1 MSTQPGQRPGGLV
14 GPLARSTGIEIR
26 PDPTRVAARPFIPG
40 LEEIGPTG
48 SRAGAVI
55 DRVLKFDEDSLDGL
69 LAGIYERFGSRHR
82 NLSEIFDRNAE
93 RVMTLVGPEVDMTPI
108 RRQVLGAC
116 FTHEYSIE
124 GAALCNPSMVAHP
137 VQDAGAD
144 ARFVMSVR
152 GIGEGHR
159 SSIGFRTGTV
169 TASGDVTVDETS
181 PHVHSVTGTPGIHH
195 RSVFHARLDLLGD
208 DFTNVAHFLASLP
221 PTFDDAEL
229 GVALD
234 TLAADATL
242 HRLMPL
248 TIGHITELARWSYQ
262 VEFADDT
269 DIAERVLWP
278 HAPPEY
284 HGMEDARFV
293 RFTNDDGS
301 VTYFG
306 TYTAFDRSNISQQ
319 LLQTDDFATF
329 TSSPIAGAAALGKGL
344 ALFPRKVQGRYMALS
359 RADRETNGLASSDDI
374 RHWPTMETIQTPE
387 QPWEVLQLGNCGS
400 PIETDAGWLV
410 LTHGVG
416 PMRTYAIGALLLD
429 LENPAKVLARSTE
442 PVLFPDDDHR
452 EGYVPNV
459 VYSCGGFAHGD
470 TLVLP
475 YGVADEW
482 IAVSTMSVSALLSS
496 MTSVT

>member
-1 MSTQPGQRPGGLV
+1 MNAIRTETVRSLT
-14 GPLARSTGIEIR
+14 RSTGIEVK
-26 PDPTRVAARPFIPG
+26 PDPQRVVARLFIPG
-40 LEEIGPTG
+40 LEEVGPTG

-55 DRVLKFDEDSLDGL
+55 DRILKFDEDSLDDL
-69 LAGIYERFGSRHR
+69 LTGIYERFGSRHR
-82 NLSEIFDRNAE
+82 NLMDIFDGNAE
-93 RVMTLVGPEVDMTPI
+93 RVMTLVGPDVDMSPL
-108 RRQVLGAC
+108 RRRLLGAC

-137 VQDAGAD
+137 EPGQGGE
-144 ARFVMSVR
+144 ARFIMSVR

-159 SSIGFRTGTV
+159 SSIGFRTGSV
-169 TASGDVTVDETS
+169 SASGEVMMDDPS
-181 PHVHSVTGTPGIHH
+181 PHAHSVTGTPGVHH

-208 DFTNVAHFLASLP
+208 DFTNIAHFLATLP
-221 PTFDDAEL
+221 PTFDDADL

-234 TLAADATL
+234 TLAADAAL
-242 HRLMPL
+242 RRLTPL

-262 VEFADDT
+262 VQFADDS
-269 DIAERVLWP
+269 DISERVLWP

-284 HGMEDARFV
+284 HGMEYARFV

-301 VTYFG
+301 VTYYG

-319 LLQTDDFATF
+319 LLQTDDFCSF

-344 ALFPRKVQGRYMALS
+344 ALFPRKVQGRYMALT

-374 RHWPTMETIQTPE
+374 HHWATTETIQTPE

-429 LENPAKVLARSTE
+429 LENPSRVVAKLTE
-442 PVLFPDDDHR
+442 PLLFPDDDHR

-459 VYSCGGFAHGD
+459 VYSCGAFAHED

-475 YGVADEW
+475 YGVADQW
-482 IAVSTMSVSALLSS
+482 IAISTTSIDGLIAA
-496 MTSVT
+496 MTPLA

>member
-1 MSTQPGQRPGGLV
+1 MSPTRQGSIAALTRP
-14 GPLARSTGIEIR
+14 TGVEVK
-26 PDPTRVAARPFIPG
+26 PDPTRVVARLFIPG
-40 LEEIGPTG
+40 LEEVGPTG

-55 DRVLKFDEDSLDGL
+55 DRILQFDEDSLDDL
-69 LAGIYERFGSRHR
+69 LADVDERFGGRHR
-82 NLSEIFDRNAE
+82 NLSEIFDRNAD
-93 RVMTLVGPEVDMTPI
+93 RVMTLVGPDVDMTPA
-108 RRQVLGAC
+108 RRRMIGAC

-137 VQDAGAD
+137 EPGPDGT

-159 SSIGFRTGTV
+159 SSIGFRTGSV
-169 TASGDVTVDETS
+169 AANGEVTVDDPS
-181 PHVHSVTGTPGIHH
+181 PHAHSVTGTPGLHH
-195 RSVFHARLDLLGD
+195 RSVFHARLDSLGD
-208 DFTNVAHFLASLP
+208 DFANIAHFLGTLP

-229 GVALD
+229 GAALD
-234 TLAADATL
+234 TLAADAAL
-242 HRLMPL
+242 RRLTPL

-262 VEFADDT
+262 VEFDEDT
-269 DIAERVLWP
+269 DISERVLWP

-293 RFTNDDGS
+293 RFTNDDAS

-319 LLQTDDFATF
+319 LLQTDDFRTF
-329 TSSPIAGAAALGKGL
+329 TSTPIAGAAALGKGL
-344 ALFPRKVQGRYMALS
+344 ALFPRKIQGRYLALT

-374 RHWPTMETIQTPE
+374 HHWATTETLQSPAE
-387 QPWEVLQLGNCGS
+387 PWEVLQLGNCGS
-400 PIETDAGWLV
+400 PIETESGWLV
-410 LTHGVG
+410 MTHGVG

-429 LENPAKVLARSTE
+429 LENPAKVLARLRQ
-442 PVLFPDDDHR
+442 PLIFPDADHR

-475 YGVADEW
+475 YGVADQW
-482 IAVSTMSVSALLSS
+482 IAISTVSIAALISA
-496 MTSVT
+496 MAPVA